1 MMNRRGLNARLASLS
16 EAGIIADYICV
27 NSFNLPGRIASL
39 RHVLSCRSR
48 QAGPCSSAFY
58 FIFLSSLLFVRCS
71 SSVTTTNDSDYPLTN
86 ETAKAQTSQLSVKIP
101 HGWFT
106 ATDNECNCI
115 DLWLIKDDYSETL
128 NFVPLNLDTKSSHEM
143 GNDGLSSA
151 LQASKDFKIAKYGKS
166 LKGFTDEE
174 QFELNKKQ
182 FAAYQYIDDA
192 GRNVRVVV
200 FEHGSKF
207 YEVSAVPLKTNNLPE
222 LYKIQNSVLSSI
234 N

>member
-1 MMNRRGLNARLASLS
+1 MMNRTRIALIKR
-16 EAGIIADYICV
+16 IVADYICV
-27 NSFNLPGRIASL
+27 NSFNLPSRIALL
-39 RHVLSCRSR
+39 RHILSCRSR
-48 QAGPCSSAFY
+48 EAGPCSSAFY

-71 SSVTTTNDSDYPLTN
+71 SSISTTNDSNYPLTN

-128 NFVPLNLDTKSSHEM
+128 NFVPLNIDSKSLSEL
-143 GNDGLSSA
+143 GKDKLSSA
-151 LQASKDFKIAKYGKS
+151 VQASKDFKLAKYGKA
-166 LKGFTDEE
+166 LKGFSDEKH
-174 QFELNKKQ
+174 FELNQKQ
-182 FAAYQYIDDA
+182 FAEYKYTDNA
-192 GRNVRVVV
+192 GRDVRVVV
-200 FEHGSKF
+200 FEYGSKF

-234 N
+234 K

>member
-1 MMNRRGLNARLASLS
+1 MMNRTRIALIKR
-16 EAGIIADYICV
+16 IVADYICV

-71 SSVTTTNDSDYPLTN
+71 SSVTTTNDSNYPLTN
-86 ETAKAQTSQLSVKIP
+86 EIAKSQTSQLSVKIP